1 MHRITRARAAVAA
14 GALTALLAV
23 GAVAVAAIPD
33 STGAI
38 NACYGPSGKLR
49 AVDAPADCGGSETS
63 IALGG
68 PTYGYAYS
76 NAGFETVAETTT
88 VVGSLALPAGSYLV
102 HGKLDLLGSSSTQ
115 ESFVVCNL
123 RVEGTTTNSDST
135 WNTIEPGV
143 PGRLPSESVAMQTS
157 IWLPAGGTMLM
168 ACIRPDGDAGA
179 TARYRHLDA
188 VRVDGLT
195 TSS

>member
-1 MHRITRARAAVAA
+1 MHRITRVRAAVAA
-14 GALTALLAV
+14 AALTALLTV

-38 NACYGPSGKLR
+38 NACYGSNGKLR
-49 AVDAPADCGGSETS
+49 TVDAPADCGGSETS

-76 NAGFETVAETTT
+76 NADFETIADTTT
-88 VVGSLALPAGSYLV
+88 VVGSLALPAGNYLV

-123 RVEGTTTNSDST
+123 GVGGTTTNSDSV

-143 PGRLPSESVAMQTS
+143 AGRLPTESVAMQTS
-157 IWLPAGGTMLM
+157 IRLPAGGTMLM
-168 ACIRPDGDAGA
+168 TCVRPDGDAGA
-179 TARYRHLDA
+179 IARYRHLDA

-195 TSS
+195 TSG

>member
-1 MHRITRARAAVAA
+1 MHRLTPARAALAA
-14 GALTALLAV
+14 AALTATLAL
-23 GAVAVAAIPD
+23 GAVALAAIPD

-49 AVDAPADCGGSETS
+49 AVDAPGDCGGPETA

-68 PTYGYAYS
+68 PTFGYEFS
-76 NAGFETVAETTT
+76 NAGFVTIDTATTL
-88 VVGSLALPAGSYLV
+88 VGSLKLPAGKYLV
-102 HGKLDLLGSSSTQ
+102 HGKLDLLGSSPTD

-123 RVEGTTTNSDST
+123 TVGGTAGFSDAS
-135 WNTIEPGV
+135 WNTLEPGV
-143 PGRLPSESVAMQTS
+143 PGRLPSESVALQTS
-157 IWLPAGGTMLM
+157 LDLPAGGAMVMT
-168 ACIRPDGDAGA
+168 CVRPDGGAGA
-179 TARYRHLDA
+179 IARYRNLDA

>member
-1 MHRITRARAAVAA
+1 MHRITRVRAAVAA
-14 GALTALLAV
+14 VALTALLAV

-68 PTYGYAYS
+68 PTHGYAYS
-76 NAGFETVAETTT
+76 NADFATIAETTT
-88 VVGSLALPAGSYLV
+88 VVGSLVLPAGNYLV
-102 HGKLDLLGSSSTQ
+102 RGKLDLLGSSKTQ

-157 IWLPAGGTMLM
+157 IRLPAGGTMLM
-168 ACIRPDGDAGA
+168 TCIRPDGDAGA
-179 TARYRHLDA
+179 IARYRHLDA

-195 TSS
+195 TS